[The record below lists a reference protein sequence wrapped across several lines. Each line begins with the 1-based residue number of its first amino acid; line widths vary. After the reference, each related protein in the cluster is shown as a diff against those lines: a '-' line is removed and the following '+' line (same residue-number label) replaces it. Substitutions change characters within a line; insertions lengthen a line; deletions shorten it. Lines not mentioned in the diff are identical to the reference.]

1 METQPRTDTA
11 PADGAG
17 VVKTPTDAR
26 QGVKLGVMRW
36 VLGVSLVLAV
46 IGVAIAYYVA

>member
-1 METQPRTDTA
+1 METEQRTNTTSS
-11 PADGAG
+11 DGAG
-17 VVKTPTDAR
+17 AVKTATEAR